1 MKKSI
6 FKRIGLIALAVC
18 VAIGSF
24 FIPLKSDKKLSYA
37 SSDTVSSFSS
47 FIGSN
52 VIVPVNA
59 YNHSTSDVTR
69 KSGLYFLSFAVSFYS
84 FNSSLYL
91 DVKNSLVSKLETDRF
106 NFVSCY
112 TNSSNSSTTLTIPI
126 EQNSPYFDLH
136 LYTPSSRFNVI
147 VSFSSSDFTSNIY
160 KAVIGT
166 SVDNYGTSSNPNYLC
181 SYYVRYYDNN
191 DNYVNFSID
200 GYYRG
205 STVTNKSELFILED
219 RTYFINN
226 QFSDS
231 QIYQQGYSQGLADNQ
246 SNIYNN
252 GYNAGYNVGY
262 GNGVNVGRVE
272 ANDYSF
278 ISLIG
283 AVVDVPVQTIRGMLN
298 FTFLGINLFDF
309 LMGLIAILVILFIV
323 KLVRGG

>member
-1 MKKSI
+1 M
-6 FKRIGLIALAVC
+6 
-18 VAIGSF
+18 
-24 FIPLKSDKKLSYA
+24 
-37 SSDTVSSFSS
+37 
-47 FIGSN
+47 
-52 VIVPVNA
+52 
-59 YNHSTSDVTR
+59 
-69 KSGLYFLSFAVSFYS
+69 YFLSFAVSFYS